1 MGAYDIQGKNCVFQ
15 LKIGDDYFTV
25 VCAKSFTFNPITDM
39 KETTTVGSGFWKEF
53 RPRKLSYTIS
63 FNGMHQV
70 ESLASQEKIKTM
82 FDYQIGFIPLP
93 YRMIYTDNSS
103 NIMAV
108 EGWVYVTSTLLD
120 ASPVNLVNGTVEMQ
134 GNGPI
139 TVSDVL
145 PDLINLN
152 ISSLGDSFISAV
164 FQFKLF
170 DANGA
175 VIFDSGMLPG
185 ASGGNLTHPVNVT
198 AQVQKGTYSV
208 FWQALSQSLGNA
220 YQLDAPPTD
229 TAIFND
235 LLTNN
240 SSFGVQDYDFTSD
253 RNVVFTLGTPNPP
266 PTCVAPSLSTQS
278 SPGGTVGTYWISTIV
293 VSGSQPF
300 SISNVTKPAWIN
312 ISISGSI
319 ITMEGTPEAGF
330 NQNVNFDV
338 SNACGSVTFDDNVDI
353 EENPD
358 AIVLNWAYSETG
370 SPPSSTSC
378 TFRMFINGTQ
388 VILSPSPG
396 SGSIFANAGDV
407 IQCDVVGPGTMIGP
421 SSPPNK
427 HLDVQDSVDG
437 EIYNHDTTGTIVT
450 FTFTA
455 TLGHNYDI
463 TGIAGS

>member
-1 MGAYDIQGKNCVFQ
+1 MGVYDIQGKNCVFQ
-15 LKIGDDYFTV
+15 LKIDDIYKTV
-25 VCAKSFTFNPITDM
+25 VCAKSFTFNPVTDM

-63 FNGMHQV
+63 FNGMYQV

-82 FDYQIGFIPLP
+82 FDYQIGFLPLP
-93 YRMIYTDNSS
+93 YRLIYTDNSN

-108 EGWVYVTSTLLD
+108 DGWVYITSTLLD
-120 ASPVNLVNGTVEMQ
+120 ASPVNLVNGTIEMQ

-139 TVSDVL
+139 AISDVI
-145 PDLINLN
+145 PDLVNIN
-152 ISSLGDSFISAV
+152 ITSLGDNSISAV

-175 VIFDSGMLPG
+175 VVFDSGMLPG
-185 ASGGNLTHPVNVT
+185 ASGGNLTHPVNIT
-198 AQVQKGTYSV
+198 GQVQKGTYSV
-208 FWQALSQSLGNA
+208 FWQALAQSLGNA

-229 TAIFND
+229 TQLFND

-240 SSFGVQDYDFTSD
+240 SSFGVQDYDFTAD

-266 PTCVAPSLSTQS
+266 PTCVAPIIGTQS
-278 SPGGTVGTYWISTIV
+278 APGGIVGTYWISTIV

-300 SISNVTKPAWIN
+300 TISNVTKPAWIS
-312 ISISGSI
+312 ISIAGNI

-330 NQNVNFDV
+330 NQAVIFDV
-338 SNACGSVTFDDNVDI
+338 TNACGTATFTDNVDI
-353 EENPD
+353 DENPD
-358 AIVLNWAYSETG
+358 AIVLNWDYSETG
-370 SPPSSTSC
+370 SPSSSTSC

-388 VILSPSPG
+388 VVLSVDPG
-396 SGSIFANAGDV
+396 SGSIFANAGDT
-407 IQCDVVGPGTMIGP
+407 IQVQVVGPGPGLGT
-421 SSPPNK
+421 PPNK
-427 HLDVQDSVDG
+427 HLDVQDSVAG
-437 EIYNHDTTGTIVT
+437 EIYNHDTTATSNS